1 VQTVAVVDPGD
12 VRIGDDDRQAVIDL
26 LRRHT
31 SEGRLTLDE
40 FADRAGQVFASRT
53 RGELDEVMAGL
64 PSDLRPEPRSDRWS
78 GPGSHTTPAAGSPP
92 TGPDVRP
99 GVTARRE
106 AEPGLRRRFVAI
118 MCGARAR
125 GRWRAPRE
133 VSAFALWGGVC
144 IDLRHAVID
153 GPSVDISAWAI
164 MGGIDVIVPE
174 GIPVE
179 LDGMVLMGGAT
190 NRTRTTDPLPH
201 APVVR
206 VHARGLWGGVTARTR
221 RSKSHGELADK
232 VIEAQ
237 EAANE
242 WISSRSIP
250 LPPLPPPEPPIPG
263 FGHRN
268 RDPHARVHRSRPG
281 PGPAKGPQRPGAGG
295 PVVDLRDLLPRFLTD
310 DSGGRSER
318 AEHGST
324 RLPVGTLTILV
335 TDMAGSTTLAEQLGD
350 HRWWQVLQAHNALVR
365 AQVRAHGGTEVK
377 AQGDGFLVV
386 FPSARDAIRAG
397 VAVQRS
403 LAAYRDEHPDQP
415 VEVRIG
421 LHTGE
426 TVEADGDV
434 FGQNVIAAVR
444 IADAASPGEVLVS
457 GLTRDLTAAGG
468 DLRFDDGEEVTLK
481 GLSQPW
487 RVHRVVWD

>member
-31 SEGRLTLDE
+31 GEGRLTLDE

-53 RGELDEVMAGL
+53 RGELDEVLAGL
-64 PSDLRPEPRSDRWS
+64 PSDPQPILQPE
-78 GPGSHTTPAAGSPP
+78 GPVG
-92 TGPDVRP
+92 
-99 GVTARRE
+99 RE
-106 AEPGLRRRFVAI
+106 AGAPERRRRFVAI
-118 MCGARAR
+118 MCGSRAR

-133 VSAFALWGGVC
+133 VSAFAFWGSVC

-153 GPSVDISAWAI
+153 GPSVDISACAI
-164 MGGIDVIVPE
+164 MGGVEVIVPE

-190 NRTRTTDPLPH
+190 NRTRATDPLPD

-221 RSKSHGELADK
+221 RSKSGGDLADK
-232 VIEAQ
+232 VTEAQ
-237 EAANE
+237 EAAND
-242 WISSRSIP
+242 WIRSRSIP
-250 LPPLPPPEPPIPG
+250 VSPLPPPVPPMPAVG
-263 FGHRN
+263 
-268 RDPHARVHRSRPG
+268 HRSRDADAHKHGNARGQRTALGQRG
-281 PGPAKGPQRPGAGG
+281 PRGPGAGG
-295 PVVDLRDLLPRFLTD
+295 PVVDVRDFLPRFLTD
-310 DSGGRSER
+310 DSSGRPDR
-318 AEHGST
+318 AESGAGAT
-324 RLPVGTLTILV
+324 RLPMGTLTILV
-335 TDMAGSTTLAEQLGD
+335 TDMAGSTTLAEELGD
-350 HRWWQVLQAHNALVR
+350 RRWWQVLQAHNTLVR
-365 AQVRAHGGTEVK
+365 DEVQAHGGTEVK

-397 VAVQRS
+397 VAIQCA
-403 LAAYRDEHPDQP
+403 LASYRDEHPEHP

-444 IADAASPGEVLVS
+444 IADAAAPGEVLVS
-457 GLTRDLTAAGG
+457 SLTRDLTAAGG
-468 DLRFDDGEEVTLK
+468 DLRFDDGEDVTLK

-487 RVHRVVWD
+487 RVHRVLWD